1 MPHLPCPAY
10 SSVGAAA
17 QVEGRCEWTLHAGGA
32 GRREHRYLLEHEG
45 LLLLEENLELLRA
58 QHLLLED
65 LLHLLGSDNLRCHH
79 SH

>member
-1 MPHLPCPAY
+1 MV
-10 SSVGAAA
+10 SGV
-17 QVEGRCEWTLHAGGA
+17 AGP
-32 GRREHRYLLEHEG
+32 GRRRTEGYLLEHEG
-45 LLLLEENLELLRA
+45 LLLLEEDLELLRA